1 MPLIFKSVVKCQV
14 DTLNVRYSVLTV
26 MRQSS
31 GQNLLI
37 SVRVFSRAENKKQ
50 HNYCRL

>member
-1 MPLIFKSVVKCQV
+1 
-14 DTLNVRYSVLTV
+14 

-50 HNYCRL
+50 HNYCRLQLTAQLINLKKISFII